1 MDTID
6 YTQQYQD
13 LRPSYEKLTRKLQS
27 LIDELLEN
35 QGIKATV
42 EGRTKE
48 VTSFGGKLNRPG
60 KAYTDPLRQM
70 TDLSGIRIILYSRS
84 DVETVAKLVQREF
97 RVDQA
102 NSMNKIDLLEPDKF
116 GYLSQHF
123 VVLLGDSRKN
133 LPEWAGLC
141 DLRAEI
147 QVRTVLQHAW
157 AAVEHFLV
165 YKNERDVP
173 KMLRRRLFRLSAL
186 FELADE
192 ELDGLIHG
200 ISNQMGKY
208 RDELAQGNSK
218 IEINVDSLRTYIQ
231 SSIEPKYWAQFLREV
246 TGQNVSEND
255 WGDLSRDV
263 RFAIYFKIDSVETL
277 DALLKSA
284 HGWGEAFL
292 KNYYKDFFE
301 RNNVTPDKV
310 STVING
316 PVTML
321 MIASN
326 ADKITADIL
335 DKDFGW
341 GLGQTLIDHALSA
354 RGGAKE

>member
-1 MDTID
+1 MDAID
-6 YTQQYQD
+6 YRQEYQNV
-13 LRPSYEKLTRKLQS
+13 RPVYEKLTRKLQD
-27 LIDELLEN
+27 LIAELLESR
-35 QGIKATV
+35 GIKANV

-48 VTSFGGKLNRPG
+48 VASFGSKLSRPG
-60 KAYTDPLRQM
+60 KAYADPLRQM
-70 TDLSGIRIILYSRS
+70 TDLSGIRIILYSIS
-84 DVETVAKLVQREF
+84 DVETVGKLVQSEF
-97 RVDQA
+97 RVDPT
-102 NSMNKIDLLEPDKF
+102 NSINKADQFEPDRF

-123 VVLLGDSRKN
+123 VVQIGDSRKH

-141 DLRAEI
+141 DLWAEI

-173 KMLRRRLFRLSAL
+173 KALRRRLFRLSAL

-192 ELDGLIHG
+192 ELNNLIEG
-200 ISNQMGKY
+200 ISNQMRQY
-208 RDELAQGNSK
+208 RDELAKGNSK

-231 SSIEPKYWAQFLREV
+231 SSTEPKYWAQFLREAI
-246 TGQNVSEND
+246 GQNVGEND

-263 RFAIYFKIDSVETL
+263 RFANYFGLDCVEAL
-277 DALLKSA
+277 DVLLKNA
-284 HGWGEAFL
+284 HGWGETFFV
-292 KNYYKDFFE
+292 NYYKDYFE
-301 RNNVTPDKV
+301 RNKVTPDKV

-326 ADKITADIL
+326 AEKITADIL
-335 DKDFGW
+335 NKDFGW
-341 GLGQTLIDHALSA
+341 GLGQILIDHALSA
-354 RGGAKE
+354 RGRV